1 MRYQRL
7 NYLCLLVCACGLLI
21 GCGGGDGPALVPAG
35 GVVNYKGKAIGK
47 ISVTLTPSGGGK
59 GMIAEGTSDES
70 GKFKLQTK
78 EPGDGAMVG
87 SYTVAFNYVPDEVPA
102 MPGFAGAAKIVSP
115 IPEKYGDAS
124 KSGHT
129 ATVDADK
136 SKNNFTFDLK

>member
-47 ISVTLTPSGGGK
+47 INVMLTPSAGGK

-87 SYTVAFNYVPDEVPA
+87 SYTVAFNYVPEEVPV